1 MTALWRMR
9 ACATEEAIFERKES
23 FRLKDKVY
31 RGESMNVVFFVLEII
46 GIVAFSLSGALTAM
60 KKEMDI
66 FGAGVLGMTTA
77 IGGGIIR
84 DLILG
89 INPPTCF
96 VNPLYAIIGFL
107 LPMLTYI
114 PKIQKLFTL
123 NQHKTYDICLLIAD
137 SVGLG
142 VFTIMGVNTCFEMIS
157 KPNCFT
163 AIFLGVITGIG
174 GGIFRDVFSL
184 NLPKVFIKHFYACA
198 SILGALISFVTRLYL
213 GSIISS
219 ILGIFVVISLRI
231 AASLLH
237 WKLPKPKFHFNQK

>member
-31 RGESMNVVFFVLEII
+31 RGESMDVVFFVLETI
-46 GIVAFSLSGALTAM
+46 GVVAFALSGALTAM
-60 KKEMDI
+60 KKGMDI

-114 PKIQKLFTL
+114 PKIQKLFTI

-174 GGIFRDVFSL
+174 GGILRDVFSL
-184 NLPKVFIKHFYACA
+184 NLPKVFVKHFYACA
-198 SILGALISFVTRLYL
+198 SIFGAVVSFVMRFYF
-213 GSIISS
+213 SAIISS
-219 ILGIFVVISLRI
+219 IFGVLVVVLLRVL
-231 AASLLH
+231 ASLLH
-237 WKLPKPKFHFNQK
+237 WKLPKPKFHIE

>member
-1 MTALWRMR
+1 
-9 ACATEEAIFERKES
+9 
-23 FRLKDKVY
+23 
-31 RGESMNVVFFVLEII
+31 MNVLFFILELL
-46 GIVAFSLSGALTAM
+46 GVVAFALSGALTAM

-96 VNPLYAIIGFL
+96 INPIHGIIGFF
-107 LPMLTYI
+107 LPMFTYI
-114 PKIQKLFTL
+114 PKIQKFFTV
-123 NQHKTYDICLLIAD
+123 NQHKTYDICLLVAD

-142 VFTIMGVNTCFEMIS
+142 VFTVVGVNTCFEVIQS
-157 KPNCFT
+157 PNFFT

-174 GGIFRDVFSL
+174 GGIFRDIFSH

-198 SILGALISFVTRLYL
+198 SILGAIISFITRFCL
-213 GSIISS
+213 GAIFSSII
-219 ILGIFVVISLRI
+219 GIFVVVSLRI
-231 AASLLH
+231 LASLLH
-237 WKLPKPKFHFNQK
+237 WKLPKPKFHLN